1 MVEHGAL
8 VSPYPHLH
16 KSRGSGGRR
25 GLRSGSFRVVVRER
39 LLAQQSGRLGAAARK
54 LEQQGKRSAAAEGA
68 LALWQGRHHGTGFPA
83 TLQLLLLLLQ
93 LLGQREEAALEDL
106 FDEVEALCVG
116 AGGAP
121 GQ

>member
-1 MVEHGAL
+1 
-8 VSPYPHLH
+8 
-16 KSRGSGGRR
+16 
-25 GLRSGSFRVVVRER
+25 VVRER
-39 LLAQQSGRLGAAARK
+39 LLAQQSGRLGAAARE

-68 LALWQGRHHGTGFPA
+68 LALWQGRRHGTGCLPA
-83 TLQLLLLLLQ
+83 TLQLLLLLLLLQ